1 MKSSTF
7 ELGLT
12 KKKKKKIV
20 GRRFHCSQC
29 FSKRR
34 FTYVAMQQLCKL
46 EKKNVFTKEKSSTP
60 TGTVWH
66 TNMAVVTSC
75 ENNPISNRCF

>member
-12 KKKKKKIV
+12 KKKTKIV

-46 EKKNVFTKEKSSTP
+46 EKKNVFT
-60 TGTVWH
+60 
-66 TNMAVVTSC
+66 
-75 ENNPISNRCF
+75 